1 MYNSKIGF
9 KFAKHFFKS
18 NIYLGRIYWQNAKS
32 DLFSNKC
39 TFTFNDTGLDT
50 QRSDKKINYNYITQS
65 KDLVYKWFV
74 DISINKYFF

>member
-18 NIYLGRIYWQNAKS
+18 NLYLGRIYWQYAK
-32 DLFSNKC
+32 NKC